1 MGELAKRKETKE
13 LRFFPW
19 MPSVQER
26 EQGVG
31 TACSNLGGNCCSHPS
46 AGYPRDNPVSGSG
59 PAPHNAAL
67 SPLGVALPPSGR
79 GVRAAHPIPFL
90 AAAVAETPLLGP
102 SFGWVELLPVQPPS
116 LPVVGQGENGP
127 LYGGAPKW
135 VPGAGTTSASELTEL
150 NNGFL
155 NLSTWDQSNFDSALS
170 SLVSSPPLP
179 LPPPPALDNFVIREL
194 IGRLGT
200 ICSASGDASPPSPAP
215 AAAAAAAPLPAT
227 APRSAPPEAP
237 PPPAPLRPA
246 ATSCFGAARPA
257 APPQQFGG
265 ADTPGRL
272 SRASSSRSLLAA
284 GPDDEDESSSSV
296 PDGAPKPGNARK
308 RKGAQRESNARPPEP
323 PKDYIHVRARRGQA
337 TDSHSLAERV
347 RREKISERMKF
358 LQDLVPGCNKVT
370 GKAVMLD
377 EIINYVQS
385 LQRQVEFLS
394 MKLATMNPR
403 LEFNMD
409 NLLPKDV
416 NASRMRNNAA
426 PVYPLEAAP
435 TRTFP
440 FSHQPQGHHH
450 PLQSV
455 VNNGIEMPLSSSL
468 HRSLS
473 MPLPPLDGFA
483 DASSQLG
490 TFWEDDLQSVVQMGF
505 GQTKK
510 QLLFPLRACMAR
522 CRHLA

>member
-1 MGELAKRKETKE
+1 MGAR
-13 LRFFPW
+13 R
-19 MPSVQER
+19 R
-26 EQGVG
+26 Y
-31 TACSNLGGNCCSHPS
+31 H
-46 AGYPRDNPVSGSG
+46 
-59 PAPHNAAL
+59 
-67 SPLGVALPPSGR
+67 
-79 GVRAAHPIPFL
+79 
-90 AAAVAETPLLGP
+90 
-102 SFGWVELLPVQPPS
+102 
-116 LPVVGQGENGP
+116 
-127 LYGGAPKW
+127 
-135 VPGAGTTSASELTEL
+135 SASELTEL

-179 LPPPPALDNFVIREL
+179 LPPPPRPRQLRHPRAHRPPRHHLQ
-194 IGRLGT
+194 RLRRRL
-200 ICSASGDASPPSPAP
+200 PPSPAP
-215 AAAAAAAPLPAT
+215 AAAAAAAAAPLPAT

-237 PPPAPLRPA
+237 PPPPPSPPPPPPASAPPA
-246 ATSCFGAARPA
+246 PQPPRNNSA
-257 APPQQFGG
+257 APTPRQALPRLQQ
-265 ADTPGRL
+265 P
-272 SRASSSRSLLAA
+272 LAPRRR
-284 GPDDEDESSSSV
+284 PDDEDESSSSI

-308 RKGAQRESNARPPEP
+308 RKGAQRQTVITPIYRFSDRRARFEREEKQTGRCDRAEAQNEDDAGEKKGKESNARPPEP

-358 LQDLVPGCNKVT
+358 LQDLVPGCNKVFRCD

-409 NLLPKDV
+409 NLLPKD
-416 NASRMRNNAA
+416 
-426 PVYPLEAAP
+426 
-435 TRTFP
+435 
-440 FSHQPQGHHH
+440 GHHH

-455 VNNGIEMPLSSSL
+455 VNNGVEMPLSSSL

-505 GQTKK
+505 GQTQEAATFSSQSFHGTMSTSRMKIE
-510 QLLFPLRACMAR
+510 L
-522 CRHLA
+522 